1 MEYIFPVCVRG
12 GDDGVDGEVE
22 EEDVSEANILDREI
36 SQVRMS
42 QNFEG
47 PVQWG
52 PEILVKVQ
60 LGNT

>member
-12 GDDGVDGEVE
+12 GDDDVDGEVE

-42 QNFEG
+42 
-47 PVQWG
+47 
-52 PEILVKVQ
+52 
-60 LGNT
+60 